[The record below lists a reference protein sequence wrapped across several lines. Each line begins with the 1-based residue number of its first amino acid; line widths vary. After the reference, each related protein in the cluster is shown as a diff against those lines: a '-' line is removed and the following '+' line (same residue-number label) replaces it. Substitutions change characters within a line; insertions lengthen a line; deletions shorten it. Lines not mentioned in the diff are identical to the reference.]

1 MSKLQGKHFLITAG
15 PTREPIDPVRFI
27 SNYSSGKMGIALA
40 ENALSR
46 GAEVTLILGP
56 TDLKP
61 KSNAIKI
68 VAVNSAREMYEA
80 TAQYFS
86 QSDVIIF
93 AAAVADYT
101 PKYPAL
107 NKIKKSKN
115 EFVLELTKT
124 KDIAQELGKLKS
136 AQQIC
141 IGFALE
147 TELEM
152 EHAKAKLLK
161 KNLDFIV
168 LNSLRDAGAG
178 FQSDTNKISIIDK
191 SGNVVKFDL
200 KHKDDTAADIL
211 NYLEK
216 TLS

>member
-40 ENALSR
+40 ENAHSR
-46 GAEVTLILGP
+46 GAAVTLILGP
-56 TDLKP
+56 TDLRPESKT
-61 KSNAIKI
+61 IKV
-68 VAVNSAREMYEA
+68 VAVNSAQEMYEA
-80 TAQYFS
+80 TTQYFS
-86 QSDVIIF
+86 ESDVIIF

-107 NKIKKSKN
+107 NKIKKSEN

-124 KDIAQELGKLKS
+124 KDIALELGRLKS
-136 AQQIC
+136 SQQVC

-147 TELEM
+147 TESEM

-211 NYLEK
+211 NYLEQ
-216 TLS
+216 TL